1 MWGQYILLV
10 FLIIMAGLMV
20 RLMVRLLFRL
30 YISLQGAFFAETSDT
45 RIKQFMSLVPLK
57 KGMIAAD
64 LGSGDGRI
72 LIKLAQKAN
81 LTAVGYE
88 IDPKLV
94 KLSRAKI
101 AEAGLSSR
109 ITIKQQSFWRAEL
122 GNFDLVTVYGVQ
134 EMMPRLE
141 KKLLKELKKGASIVS
156 VYFKF
161 PSWMEK
167 KRLGDIRLYQK

>member
-1 MWGQYILLV
+1 MGTV
-10 FLIIMAGLMV
+10 FFINFPDNSGWIDDPAHDQIV
-20 RLMVRLLFRL
+20 VSTL
-30 YISLQGAFFAETSDT
+30 YFTSRSVFAETSDT